1 MKAVVEERAVTTA
14 IRTTDPVSR
23 TSEAGNAKDGDAM
36 RMLAAVEEI
45 APVLRADM
53 AEAEASNDL
62 TTRQVAALREA
73 GLFALWTPEVYGG
86 VALDP
91 LATYEVVEAL
101 ARVDMSVA
109 WVVANTLAQ
118 SYSVARLAE
127 EATDEMF
134 RDGPMISVTAA
145 KVPGRGQRVAGGYR
159 VTASTAF
166 GSLASHADWLW
177 LLFVDAPEPGEA
189 DAVPV
194 PRMACF
200 PAAQVQVS
208 ANWSPTGLRAT
219 GSHDYGVAD
228 TFVADPFVLGMSTA
242 VPPNSRFQEPLFRLP
257 LTANQLMIGALAGG
271 AAQGALDWV
280 LGLAQEKVPAF
291 MADSLRSRAVAQS
304 RLGRAQA
311 LLSAARAYA
320 RQMTAQMWAQARGEV
335 AQDLSL
341 KAEVQLASS
350 FAVDASAEA
359 LELVRRV
366 AGTSAIAEGGPL
378 ARVVR
383 DMAVLT
389 QHAAVSDSRYES
401 VGQTMLGLESDWAT
415 LNA

>member
-1 MKAVVEERAVTTA
+1 MTTS
-14 IRTTDPVSR
+14 IRTEDPVRR
-23 TSEAGNAKDGDAM
+23 TGDAGKAKNDDAKL
-36 RMLAAVEEI
+36 MLAAIEEI

-91 LATYEVVEAL
+91 LATYEIVEAL
-101 ARVDMSVA
+101 ARIDMSVA

-134 RDGPMISVTAA
+134 HDGPMISVTAA
-145 KVPGRGQRVAGGYR
+145 KLPGQGQRVEGGYR
-159 VTASTAF
+159 VTASAPF

-177 LLFVDAPEPGEA
+177 LIFVDATELGEA

-200 PAAQVQVS
+200 PAAEVQVLG
-208 ANWSPTGLRAT
+208 NWSPTGLRAT
-219 GSHDYGVAD
+219 GSHDYEVAD
-228 TFVADPFVLGMSTA
+228 TFVADPFVLEMSAT
-242 VPPNSRFQEPLFRLP
+242 VPPNSRFQEPLFHLP
-257 LTANQLMIGALAGG
+257 ITANPLMIGALAGG

-280 LGLAQEKVPAF
+280 LDLAQGKVPAF
-291 MADSLRSRAVAQS
+291 MVDSLRKRAVAQS

-320 RQMTAQMWAQARGEV
+320 RHMTAQMWAQARGEV

-341 KAEVQLASS
+341 RAETQLAGT

-366 AGTSAIAEGGPL
+366 AGTSAIAEVGPL

-389 QHAAVSDSRYES
+389 QHAFVSDSRYES
-401 VGQTMLGLESDWAT
+401 VGQTMLGLESDWMT
-415 LNA
+415 LNL

>member
-1 MKAVVEERAVTTA
+1 MTTA

-23 TSEAGNAKDGDAM
+23 TSEAGNAKDGDAI

-62 TTRQVAALREA
+62 TRRQVAALREA

-101 ARVDMSVA
+101 ARIDMSVA
-109 WVVANTLAQ
+109 WVVANTLGQ

-145 KVPGRGQRVAGGYR
+145 KLPGRGQRVDGGYR

-189 DAVPV
+189 DTVPV

-200 PAAQVQVS
+200 PSAEVQVS
-208 ANWSPTGLRAT
+208 GNWSPTGLRAT
-219 GSHDYGVAD
+219 GSHDYEVAD
-228 TFVADPFVLGMSTA
+228 TFVANPFVLEMSAT
-242 VPPNSRFQEPLFRLP
+242 VPPNSRFQEPLFHLP
-257 LTANQLMIGALAGG
+257 ITANQLMIGALAGG

-280 LGLAQEKVPAF
+280 LGLAQEKVPTF
-291 MADSLRSRAVAQS
+291 MADSLRNRAVAQS

-320 RQMTAQMWAQARGEV
+320 RCMTAQMWAQARGEV

-366 AGTSAIAEGGPL
+366 AGTSAIAEVGPL

-389 QHAAVSDSRYES
+389 QHAFVSDSRYES